1 MRMLNSQT
9 TPTNPRSTKV
19 SAKPPSDKADRGMY
33 GPAVGRRIVSSNVSP
48 RRNRNHRQDPSV
60 IRHPTAG
67 LIVASVMSPRIPA
80 RSIAPSKQLVKP
92 SIA

>member
-1 MRMLNSQT
+1 MRMLNSRT

-19 SAKPPSDKADRGMY
+19 SGKPPSDKADRGMY
-33 GPAVGRRIVSSNVSP
+33 GPAVGRRIVLSNVNP
-48 RRNRNHRQDPSV
+48 HPNRSHRQDPTATP
-60 IRHPTAG
+60 HPTAG
-67 LIVASVMSPRIPA
+67 LIVESVMSPRIQA